1 MKNFLLYLWQLPQ
14 NLLGLCVIK
23 FTKAIKKSHKTG
35 IVYWYTKRYQ
45 FGVSLGNYI
54 IIGNYMDYVSDKTVK
69 HEHGHQYQS
78 MYLGWLYLLIVGLSS
93 IVRNIWDRIAH
104 RKWSYIESND
114 WYYSQ
119 FPERWADVL
128 GGVKR

>member
-35 IVYWYTKRYQ
+35 IVYWCTNKYR

-54 IIGNYMDYVSDKTVK
+54 IIGGYASDNTVK

-78 MYLGWLYLLIVGLSS
+78 LYLGWLYLLIVGLPS

-104 RKWSYIESND
+104 RKWSYIKRNN
-114 WYYSQ
+114 WYYKG
-119 FPERWADVL
+119 FPENWADKIGV
-128 GGVKR
+128 VKR